1 MPADFA
7 DDRGMPFR
15 SGSITYRRFA
25 VIGANPDVLDPKFFE
40 ALRGSALGELEPI
53 KPGEMHVGFTAGR
66 HLFDR
71 SFDYERVGFGSGV
84 MLGYRVDTV
93 RVPPEIKKAYIA
105 MCEDARVQPSKDG
118 AGAFL
123 PRTAKK
129 EARDDA
135 MRRIEEEIGEGR
147 YRRPK
152 HAPLWWDFSRATMY
166 AALSNDIEIQALNR
180 LLLDTLGVKI
190 EPRSSGRVALDILAS
205 KGRTGDYDDLRA
217 QPLSS
222 APPEIE
228 IVQEDGQR
236 KSADR
241 PDLPWTATEPQD
253 FLGNLFLFWLW
264 WHCDTR
270 EGLVD
275 TADGEVAIVIDKT
288 LDLECAWGLSG
299 RTSMRGDAPTR
310 RAETARAVQL
320 GKWPRKIGLT
330 VSQFDRV
337 WECTLQGDRLE
348 VSGLKLPKPEDK
360 PQSLRAAVEERL
372 DSFATFDGALMAMYR
387 AFIEVRTSP
396 AWNTCRAEM
405 RNWVTEL
412 GSTRKMVAVGV

>member
-1 MPADFA
+1 
-7 DDRGMPFR
+7 MPFR

-25 VIGANPDVLDPKFFE
+25 VTGANPDVLDPKFFE
-40 ALRGSALGELEPI
+40 ALRESALGELEPI

-71 SFDYERVGFGSGV
+71 AFDYERVGFGSGV

-105 MCEDARVQPSKDG
+105 MSEDARTQPSKDG

-135 MRRIEEEIGEGR
+135 MRRIEDEIGEGR

-152 HAPLWWDFSRATMY
+152 HAPIWWDFSKSTLY
-166 AALSNDIEIQALNR
+166 AALSNDVEIQALNR
-180 LLLDTLGVKI
+180 LMLDTLGVKI
-190 EPRSSGRVALDILAS
+190 EPRSAGRVALDLIAA
-205 KGRTGDYDDLRA
+205 KGRTDDYDDLRA

-228 IVQEDGQR
+228 IAREDGSR
-236 KSADR
+236 ASADR
-241 PDLPWTATEPQD
+241 PELPWTANEPQD

-299 RTSMRGDAPTR
+299 RTSLRGDAPTR

-337 WECTLQGDRLE
+337 WECTLQGDRFE

-372 DSFATFDGALMAMYR
+372 DSFATFDQALMSMYR
-387 AFIEVRTSP
+387 AFIEVRTSR
-396 AWNTCRAEM
+396 AWDSCRAEM
-405 RNWVTEL
+405 RNWITEL
-412 GSTRKMVAVGV
+412 GATRKQVAMTVGV